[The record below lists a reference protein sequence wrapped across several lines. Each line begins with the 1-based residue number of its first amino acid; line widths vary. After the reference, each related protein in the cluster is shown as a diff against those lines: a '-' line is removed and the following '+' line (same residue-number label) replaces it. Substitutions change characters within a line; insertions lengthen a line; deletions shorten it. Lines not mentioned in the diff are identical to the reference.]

1 MLLYMAAGI
10 TFAWIIGMV
19 TSFTFGGIIHVLPIL
34 ALTVLVLKF
43 DNGRRIC
50 G

>member
-1 MLLYMAAGI
+1 MLYIAAGLLVV
-10 TFAWIIGMV
+10 WILGVIS
-19 TSFTFGGIIHVLPIL
+19 SFTVHGIIHVLPIL
-34 ALTVLVLKF
+34 ALVMLVLNF